1 MHLNHDT
8 FHTKEKQ
15 NVSFGAKRL
24 WMPGMVK
31 HLALC
36 LRIIDS
42 LLVTCRVMIQLDWE
56 NKSFTSKSDLQSHQV
71 EILLF
76 IGVKVHMSWIYIVCE
91 GFQVF
96 NIHIFIYR
104 SCFTYWTFFCYVWI
118 STLKWSIYFV
128 WIASVSDNDNAEVGL
143 LSVNCSSEGSWQRF
157 WISPNTQSFTLA
169 AGCIK
174 ELFVTIFNFYG
185 KSFPK

>member
-8 FHTKEKQ
+8 FHTKEKK

-76 IGVKVHMSWIYIVCE
+76 IGVKEHMSWIYVRAFRFLTYTFLYTVAVLLTEHFSAMCE
-91 GFQVF
+91 FLLSNGQY
-96 NIHIFIYR
+96 IL
-104 SCFTYWTFFCYVWI
+104 SELPLSI
-118 STLKWSIYFV
+118 STATMTMRKLV
-128 WIASVSDNDNAEVGL
+128 
-143 LSVNCSSEGSWQRF
+143 C
-157 WISPNTQSFTLA
+157 
-169 AGCIK
+169 
-174 ELFVTIFNFYG
+174 
-185 KSFPK
+185 